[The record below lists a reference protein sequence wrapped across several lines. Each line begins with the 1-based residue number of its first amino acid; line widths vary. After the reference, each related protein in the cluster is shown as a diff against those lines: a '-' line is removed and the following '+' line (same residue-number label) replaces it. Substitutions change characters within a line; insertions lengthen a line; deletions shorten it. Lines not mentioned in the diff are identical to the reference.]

1 MVLVRESKV
10 ISFAAFLVLGM
21 LSGLISANGEQS
33 ETNVLAACSAVP
45 NFCDLMLQEARRAGL
60 DPALVD
66 AVMKVESDYRA
77 DTIGAAGEIGLM
89 QVRPSTARLLGFM
102 GSVRELADPAINI
115 RLGVTYLAKA
125 WRLAQGDLC
134 RALMKYRAGHGE
146 GQMTPLS
153 VEYCRRVREY
163 LNLQNRRVV
172 EGPATLGNF
181 LPEIQTSTYAKPRT
195 TARLLKGQAFW
206 IAHEARIKAITAIV
220 HERWTLIA
228 KKTPRT

>member
-163 LNLQNRRVV
+163 LNLQN
-172 EGPATLGNF
+172 
-181 LPEIQTSTYAKPRT
+181 
-195 TARLLKGQAFW
+195 
-206 IAHEARIKAITAIV
+206 
-220 HERWTLIA
+220 
-228 KKTPRT
+228 

>member
-1 MVLVRESKV
+1 
-10 ISFAAFLVLGM
+10 
-21 LSGLISANGEQS
+21 
-33 ETNVLAACSAVP
+33 
-45 NFCDLMLQEARRAGL
+45 
-60 DPALVD
+60 
-66 AVMKVESDYRA
+66 
-77 DTIGAAGEIGLM
+77 
-89 QVRPSTARLLGFM
+89 M
-102 GSVRELADPAINI
+102 GSVRELAEPAINI